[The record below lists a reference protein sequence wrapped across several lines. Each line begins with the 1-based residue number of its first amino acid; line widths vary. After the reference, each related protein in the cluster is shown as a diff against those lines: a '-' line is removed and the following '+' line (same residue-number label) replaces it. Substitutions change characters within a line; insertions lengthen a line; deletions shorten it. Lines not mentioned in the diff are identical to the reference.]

1 MFLEWQDPVAGA
13 VKGAGV
19 APKFLTTPG
28 GVWRGAP
35 WLGQDNEAVLG
46 RLLEYPAARIQ
57 SLREAGIVG
66 EHPTSSTKPARA
78 PFFVREPS

>member
-1 MFLEWQDPVAGA
+1 MFLQWEDPVAGP

-19 APKFLTTPG
+19 APKFQTTPG

-46 RLLEYPAARIQ
+46 TLLGYSPERISALQSSGVVGKHPVSPATPPV
-57 SLREAGIVG
+57 E
-66 EHPTSSTKPARA
+66 
-78 PFFVREPS
+78 PFFIREEL